1 MALTRDFKVT
11 IQERVLTDPEFRVG
25 LLTQAAEC
33 LLDNEINV
41 AKSLLRDYVKA
52 TLGFKTTRRADG

>member
-33 LLDNEINV
+33 LLDN
-41 AKSLLRDYVKA
+41 
-52 TLGFKTTRRADG
+52 

>member
-33 LLDNEINV
+33 LLDNEIDV
-41 AKSLLRDYVKA
+41 AKASATRLRQRNP
-52 TLGFKTTRRADG
+52 GI